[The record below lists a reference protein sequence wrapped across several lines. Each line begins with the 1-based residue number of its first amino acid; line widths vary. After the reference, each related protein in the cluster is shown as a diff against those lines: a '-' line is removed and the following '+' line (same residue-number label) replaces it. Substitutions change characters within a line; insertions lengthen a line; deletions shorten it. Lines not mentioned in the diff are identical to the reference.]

1 MRPLAPLRARERA
14 IRTPALPITDPDP
27 REALAAAIWARAM
40 PAPAAS
46 TWRGACDAGHPRV
59 GGEHGAARYAEFCE
73 AADKA
78 GTEFVMQAATFLGP
92 ERHYLEPW
100 TRPLSKA
107 EALLDCN
114 RRHGIDFIEG
124 KDDD

>member
-1 MRPLAPLRARERA
+1 MRPLAPPESARAGDPDSGA
-14 IRTPALPITDPDP
+14 TDTDPDP

-107 EALLDCN
+107 EAILDCN